1 MPKEYIKISNDK
13 AYKLLNTGAMLLIS
27 TVSVEG
33 KFDIAPIA
41 WQCPVDY
48 DRVTKLL
55 FVCDKNHKTF
65 KNILET
71 EQFAVSIPHIDQ
83 LKLLKDLGS
92 CSGNDIEKIQ
102 QFNVQV
108 METEKISCCVPVN
121 CIAYLEC
128 KTSKIIDEGNV
139 AIIFGNVIHA
149 KVDKEAFNRR
159 LLSETESGKT
169 IHHLGGKIFITT
181 SDYLLR

>member
-1 MPKEYIKISNDK
+1 MVKEYIKISNDK

-27 TVSVEG
+27 TVSIEG

-65 KNILET
+65 RNITET
-71 EQFAVSIPHIDQ
+71 EQFALSIPHIDQ

-92 CSGNDIEKIQ
+92 CSGHDTDKIQ
-102 QFNVQV
+102 KFNIHVA
-108 METEKISCCVPVN
+108 ETDKINCCVPMN

-128 KTSKIIDEGNV
+128 KLSKILDEGDV
-139 AIIFGNVIHA
+139 AIILGNVIHV
-149 KVDKEAFNRR
+149 KVDKEAFNKR

-169 IHHLGGKIFITT
+169 IHHLGGKIFIST
-181 SDYLLR
+181 SDFLLK